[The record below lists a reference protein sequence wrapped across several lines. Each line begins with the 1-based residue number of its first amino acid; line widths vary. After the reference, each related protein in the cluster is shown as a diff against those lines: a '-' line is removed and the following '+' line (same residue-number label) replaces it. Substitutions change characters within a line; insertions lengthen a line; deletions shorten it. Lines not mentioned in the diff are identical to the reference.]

1 MLSRNAHSTCH
12 TRTVHVSLSIPPPG
26 SLARK
31 LGLTILCVLAA
42 RGCASD
48 IEHAAA
54 RAIAARGQEEQP
66 AYDQA
71 VPPAVLRYDA
81 ASAREIL
88 RPYEPHRQEERHDR

>member
-1 MLSRNAHSTCH
+1 MC
-12 TRTVHVSLSIPPPG
+12 VSLSIPPPG

-54 RAIAARGQEEQP
+54 RVMAARASVQEQP
-66 AYDQA
+66 A
-71 VPPAVLRYDA
+71 PADIPSAMPLRYDA
-81 ASAREIL
+81 VSAREVL
-88 RPYEPHRQEERHDR
+88 RPYEPQRPEDRYGR

>member
-1 MLSRNAHSTCH
+1 M
-12 TRTVHVSLSIPPPG
+12 SLSIPPPG

-54 RAIAARGQEEQP
+54 RAIGAREREERP
-66 AYDQA
+66 AYVQA
-71 VPPAVLRYDA
+71 APQTMPRYDA
-81 ASAREIL
+81 TSAREIL
-88 RPYEPHRQEERHDR
+88 RPYDPYRQEERYDR